1 MKNSD
6 VNNNPIQDAGDS
18 LNQVASAIS
27 RWLWTSIVAAVI
39 VAFLLY
45 NDALS
50 TDGVVLIEIIYGAIV
65 LALISSVIGGLR
77 KAAVHLKNHN

>member
-27 RWLWTSIVAAVI
+27 RWLWASIITAVI
-39 VAFLLY
+39 VAFCY
-45 NDALS
+45 IYEQYDS
-50 TDGVVLIEIIYGAIV
+50 MVIIEIIYGAVV
-65 LALISSVIGGLR
+65 LALISSVIDGLR

>member
-27 RWLWTSIVAAVI
+27 TWLWISIITAVI

-45 NDALS
+45 DDALS
-50 TDGVVLIEIIYGAIV
+50 TDGAVLIEIIYGSIL
-65 LALISSVIGGLR
+65 LALMSSVIGGPR
-77 KAAVHLKNHN
+77 KAAVHLKNHT